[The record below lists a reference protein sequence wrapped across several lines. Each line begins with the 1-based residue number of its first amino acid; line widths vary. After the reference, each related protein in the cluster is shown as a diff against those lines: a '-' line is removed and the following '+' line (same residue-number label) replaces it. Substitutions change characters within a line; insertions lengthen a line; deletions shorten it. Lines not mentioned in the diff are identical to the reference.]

1 MTAKKS
7 VFETLSAINVNEHTN
22 KKGGLTYLAWSFAWG
37 ELQKAY
43 PDSSYEFMTPVF
55 YQDRTCEVA
64 VTVTV
69 EGVTRVMV
77 LPVMDYRN
85 NAIVEPNSRDISDNR
100 MRCLVKCIAMHG
112 LGLYIYGGEELPG
125 AEVEANQALVDKAVP
140 ELIKLIDA
148 EDTAILQ
155 LWDELTRDEQMLC
168 HKALNSKQKTAL
180 KALLFKVR
188 EVSET

>member
-1 MTAKKS
+1 MTAKIKN
-7 VFETLSAINVNEHTN
+7 VFETLSAINVNEHT
-22 KKGGLTYLAWSFAWG
+22 KEKGGLTYLAWSFAWG

-43 PDSSYEFMTPVF
+43 PDSSYEFMTPVW

-64 VTVTV
+64 VTVKV

-85 NAIVEPNSRDISDNR
+85 NAIVEPNARDISDNR

-125 AEVEANQALVDKAVP
+125 AEVEANQALIDKAVP
-140 ELIKLIDA
+140 ELIKLIEA
-148 EDTAILQ
+148 EDPAILQ
-155 LWDELTRDEQMLC
+155 VWDELSRDEQMLC

-188 EVSET
+188 EGG